1 MYYLFLLLSVVLLLL
16 QFAVNKFY
24 QKENGNEISVSLLYT
39 CLAGFSASLFFL
51 IINRFNVS
59 VTGFSLLCAAGVSV
73 LCLLYTLLGFYIF
86 SIGSFSLYMM
96 FLMLGGMILPFIYG
110 TVFLND
116 YAELSVASLVARFT
130 GVLLMTLALIIP
142 TTGNSKTFHKKKGKL
157 SILLYICVFLMN
169 GFVSVISKLHQ
180 IEKVQAVV
188 DNNSFVF
195 WMNLFTGTASG
206 IVLLA
211 VCLKKRALPVL
222 SDGFGNFIC
231 GFQRN
236 GIFAS
241 VDCCGNGH
249 PRIRSIS
256 VYYRRLGSFKCGMW
270 ENIVW
275 RKADS
280 SGIYWCVNCFFCY
293 IFIFSVAFIKIRK
306 R

>member
-1 MYYLFLLLSVVLLLL
+1 MYYLFLLLSVVLLSL

-24 QKENGNEISVSLLYT
+24 QKENGKEISVSLLYT

-110 TVFLND
+110 IVFLND
-116 YAELSVASLVARFT
+116 YVELSVASLVARFT

-222 SDGFGNFIC
+222 SDGFGKSKLFVSVILYAVFS
-231 GFQRN
+231 GTAYLLQLIVA
-236 GIFAS
+236 GTDIPAS
-241 VDCCGNGH
+241 VQYPFITGGSVVLSAVCGKILFGEKLT
-249 PRIRSIS
+249 
-256 VYYRRLGSFKCGMW
+256 RR
-270 ENIVW
+270 
-275 RKADS
+275 
-280 SGIYWCVNCFFCY
+280 
-293 IFIFSVAFIKIRK
+293 AFIGVLIAFFATFLFLV
-306 R
+306 

>member
-1 MYYLFLLLSVVLLLL
+1 MYYLFLLLSVVLLSL

-51 IINRFNVS
+51 IVNRFNVS

-86 SIGSFSLYMM
+86 SIGSFSLYM
-96 FLMLGGMILPFIYG
+96 ILPFIYG
-110 TVFLND
+110 IVFLND
-116 YAELSVASLVARFT
+116 YVELSVASLVARFT

-195 WMNLFTGTASG
+195 WMNLFTGMASG

-222 SDGFGNFIC
+222 SDGFGKSKLFVSVILYAVFS
-231 GFQRN
+231 GTAYLLQLIVA
-236 GIFAS
+236 GTDIPAS
-241 VDCCGNGH
+241 VQYPFITGGSVVLSAVCGKILFGEKLT
-249 PRIRSIS
+249 
-256 VYYRRLGSFKCGMW
+256 RR
-270 ENIVW
+270 
-275 RKADS
+275 
-280 SGIYWCVNCFFCY
+280 
-293 IFIFSVAFIKIRK
+293 AFIGVLIAFFATFLFLV
-306 R
+306 

>member
-1 MYYLFLLLSVVLLLL
+1 MLMYYFFLLLSVVLLSL

-110 TVFLND
+110 IVFLND
-116 YAELSVASLVARFT
+116 YAELSVASLAARFT

-180 IEKVQAVV
+180 IENAQ
-188 DNNSFVF
+188 
-195 WMNLFTGTASG
+195 
-206 IVLLA
+206 
-211 VCLKKRALPVL
+211 
-222 SDGFGNFIC
+222 
-231 GFQRN
+231 Q
-236 GIFAS
+236 
-241 VDCCGNGH
+241 
-249 PRIRSIS
+249 
-256 VYYRRLGSFKCGMW
+256 
-270 ENIVW
+270 
-275 RKADS
+275 
-280 SGIYWCVNCFFCY
+280 
-293 IFIFSVAFIKIRK
+293 
-306 R
+306 